1 MQHKISHLSNT
12 PVSLLDDGILR
23 EHFAAQLRARQ
34 DYFLRQRDWLLGGKG
49 ILEFSDWQDYF
60 ALRRRADGSWS
71 IREWLPGATGAVL
84 VGEFSGWQEAGDYAL
99 HPVGDDIW
107 EGVFPAVSLCHG
119 QQYRLKVFWQGG
131 GGWRIPSSAVR
142 TLRQPGPMGETVF
155 NAQVW
160 APEPYCWRY
169 SKPPEGKSPLI
180 YEAHIGM
187 AQQQEK
193 IGTFQEFAEK
203 VLPHI
208 AATGYN
214 TLQLMAVAQHPYYA
228 SFGYQVANFFA
239 VCDLYGTPEDFKA
252 LVDQA
257 HKLGLRVIMDL
268 VHSHSVRNALEGLG
282 ELSGCRHPFFHAGVR
297 GEHPAWGSYCFDYGQ
312 RMTCRFLLSNCR
324 YWLEE
329 FHLDGF
335 RFDGVTSMLYRDHG
349 LGRVFSSYD
358 DYFSE
363 NVDMDAWVYLALAN
377 ELIHRC
383 CPDALR
389 IAEEVSGMPGLGV
402 PLAEGG
408 CGFDYRMAMGVTDYW
423 FILLDKPDESWS
435 MGKLW
440 HELSNRRQD
449 ERTLSYVEC
458 HDQSLVGGQTFLFRC
473 LGGSIYD
480 SMHTDCHHP
489 WVDRGIALH
498 KMARLATLASAGHG
512 YLTFMGNEFG
522 HPEWIDFPR
531 QGNNWSMQY
540 ARRRWDLRDDPSLKY
555 PFLLA
560 FEKAMLELINATA
573 DFFNCRPQLLH
584 CDEKQQ
590 ILIFERAGLIFLFN
604 FNSTQSFSDYAF
616 SVLPGSCR
624 LCLDSDEK
632 RFGGWERIVP
642 QQRFFTQPVIC
653 NGGLENQISVYL
665 PARTAIVLQKEG

>member
-1 MQHKISHLSNT
+1 MDI
-12 PVSLLDDGILR
+12 LD
-23 EHFAAQLRARQ
+23 
-34 DYFLRQRDWLLGGKG
+34 
-49 ILEFSDWQDYF
+49 FSDWQGYF
-60 ALRRRADGSWS
+60 SLQRRADGYWS
-71 IREWLPGATGAVL
+71 FREWLPGATGSLL
-84 VGEFSGWQEAGDYAL
+84 VGEFSLWQESVEYAL
-99 HPVGDDIW
+99 HPLGDDIW
-107 EGVFPAVSLCHG
+107 EGIFPGASLYHG
-119 QQYRLKVFWQGG
+119 QQYRLKVYWPGG
-131 GGWRIPSSAVR
+131 VGWRIPSSAVR
-142 TLRQPGPMGETVF
+142 TVRQSGPMGETVF

-160 APEPYCWRY
+160 EAEPYCWRH
-169 SKPPEGKSPLI
+169 SKPAEIKSPLI

-193 IGTFQEFAEK
+193 VGTFQEFSEK
-203 VLPHI
+203 VLPRI
-208 AATGYN
+208 AAAGYN
-214 TLQLMAVAQHPYYA
+214 TVQLMAIAQHPYYA

-239 VCDLYGTPEDFKA
+239 VCDLYGAPEDFKS

-257 HKLGLRVIMDL
+257 HGLGLRVIMDL

-282 ELSGCRHPFFHAGVR
+282 ELSGCRHLFFHAGKR

-329 FHLDGF
+329 YHLDGF

-363 NVDMDAWVYLALAN
+363 NVDLDACAYLALAN
-377 ELIHRC
+377 ELIHSC
-383 CPDALR
+383 CPDAWS
-389 IAEEVSGMPGLGV
+389 IAEEVSGMPGLGAS
-402 PLAEGG
+402 LSESG

-435 MGKLW
+435 MSALW
-440 HELSNRRQD
+440 HELCNRRQD

-458 HDQSLVGGQTFLFRC
+458 HDQSLVGGQTFLYRC
-473 LGGSIYD
+473 LGERIYD
-480 SMHTDCHHP
+480 SMHADCHHP
-489 WVDRGIALH
+489 LVDRGIALH
-498 KMARLATLASAGHG
+498 KMSRLATLASAGHG

-531 QGNNWSMQY
+531 QGNNWSLQY
-540 ARRRWDLRDDPSLKY
+540 ARRRWDLCDDPNLKY
-555 PFLLA
+555 QFLMA
-560 FEKAMLELINATA
+560 FEKAMLELVNQTA
-573 DFFNCRPQLLH
+573 GFFNCRPQLLQ

-590 ILIFERAGLIFLFN
+590 ILIFERSGLIFLFN
-604 FNSTQSFSDYAF
+604 FNPTQSFSDYTF
-616 SVLPGSCR
+616 SLLPGSCKLR
-624 LCLDSDEK
+624 LNSDEK

-642 QQRFFTQPVIC
+642 EQRFFSSPVLC

-665 PARTAIVLQKEG
+665 PAHTAVVLQQE

>member
-12 PVSLLDDGILR
+12 PVPLLEDGILR
-23 EHFAAQLRARQ
+23 EHFASKLRARQ
-34 DYFLRQRDWLLGGKG
+34 EYFTRQRDWILGGMD
-49 ILEFSDWQDYF
+49 ILDFSDWRDSF
-60 ALRRRADGSWS
+60 ALQRRADGKW
-71 IREWLPGATGAVL
+71 IFREWLPGAIGAL
-84 VGEFSGWQEAGDYAL
+84 LLGEFSGWQESGDYAL
-99 HPVGDDIW
+99 HPLGDDIW
-107 EGVFPAVSLCHG
+107 EGIFPGVALCHG
-119 QQYRLKVFWQGG
+119 QQYRLKVFWPGG
-131 GGWRIPSSAVR
+131 GGWRIPSAAVR
-142 TLRQPGPMGETVF
+142 TLRQAGPMGETVF

-160 APEPYCWRY
+160 EPEPYRWH
-169 SKPPEGKSPLI
+169 SPELPEEKSPVI

-187 AQQQEK
+187 AQEQEK

-203 VLPHI
+203 VLPRI

-214 TLQLMAVAQHPYYA
+214 TLQLMAIAQHPYYA

-257 HKLGLRVIMDL
+257 HGLGLRVIMDL

-282 ELSGCRHPFFHAGVR
+282 ELSGCRHPFFHAGER

-329 FHLDGF
+329 YHLDGF

-363 NVDMDAWVYLALAN
+363 NVDLDAWVYLSLAN
-377 ELIHRC
+377 ELIHSCR
-383 CPDALR
+383 PEAWS
-389 IAEEVSGMPGLGV
+389 IAEEVSGMPGLGA

-423 FILLDKPDESWS
+423 FILLDRPDASWS
-435 MGKLW
+435 MGELW
-440 HELSNRRQD
+440 HELCNCRRD

-458 HDQSLVGGQTFLFRC
+458 HDQSLVGGQTFLYRC
-473 LGGSIYD
+473 LGERIYD
-480 SMHTDCHHP
+480 SMHADCHHP
-489 WVDRGIALH
+489 AVDRGIALH

-531 QGNNWSMQY
+531 QGNNWSLQY
-540 ARRRWDLRDDPSLKY
+540 ARRRWDLCDDPTLKY

-560 FEKAMLELINATA
+560 FEKAMLELVNQRAG
-573 DFFNCRPQLLH
+573 FFNCRPQLLH
-584 CDEKQQ
+584 CDEKHQ
-590 ILIFERAGLIFLFN
+590 ILIFERAGVIFLLN
-604 FNSTQSFSDYAF
+604 FNSTQSFSDYTF
-616 SVLPGSCR
+616 SLLPGSCR
-624 LCLDSDEK
+624 LLFNSDEK
-632 RFGGWERIVP
+632 RFGGWERILP
-642 QQRFFTQPVIC
+642 EQRFFTKPVIR
-653 NGGLENQISVYL
+653 NGGLENQISIYI
-665 PARTAIVLQKEG
+665 PAHTAVVLQKE